1 MSRVNNIVIKIRNR
15 IKESIESKNLS
26 KYIRENA
33 AAIKEYD
40 PKYVFV
46 ESVIDLL
53 LLSRKKIEIQNTKA
67 ILDILDPIV
76 FPIAKIVSFCSA
88 ASTEIKISGADVAIP
103 IKKKLAMNPEIEKYF
118 EKLSVEVTKKFD
130 PRINNESP
138 TNSKNRASSIAKK

>member
-1 MSRVNNIVIKIRNR
+1 M
-15 IKESIESKNLS
+15 
-26 KYIRENA
+26 
-33 AAIKEYD
+33 
-40 PKYVFV
+40 P
-46 ESVIDLL
+46 LL
-53 LLSRKKIEIQNTKA
+53 LKNKTPSMFLLKASLIYYFYPEKIEIQNTKA

-103 IKKKLAMNPEIEKYF
+103 IKKKLAIKPEIEKYF